1 MRIIL
6 GVGSFLIVVVIAIV
20 MVINEVLRNRKSR
33 KAGQVR

>member
-6 GVGSFLIVVVIAIV
+6 GVVSFLIVVVIAIV